1 MTDDEPKRGFSL
13 KGTAGLL
20 IAVGA
25 VAAVLIAW
33 PAYRVFFLISVAIGV
48 AVAGGLFLWHKL
60 RPIRDEDVEN
70 KKPLGLS

>member
-1 MTDDEPKRGFSL
+1 MEADSPKRGFSL

-20 IAVGA
+20 IAIGA
-25 VAAVLIAW
+25 VAAVLIVW
-33 PAYRVFFLISVAIGV
+33 PAYRLFFLVSVAIGV

-60 RPIRDEDVEN
+60 RPIREEDVQN